1 MRHSQDI
8 TVIGLGYVGLTL
20 SLVMADLGF
29 HVTGVESNPEVL
41 DGLRRLQPHFHEN
54 GLRGLLSKVMG
65 KGFDVSAKMPD
76 KPQDAIIVSVG
87 TPLEKGT
94 GRPMLEHL
102 DRAIAQIAPFVH
114 DRCLVVLRSTV
125 PVGTSRRR
133 VLPALREKVPSP
145 LLAFCPERT
154 IEGKALREVRS
165 LPQIIAGVDEESSD
179 RAQDIFQ
186 RVTHTTVRVSSL
198 ETGETIKLLDNAYRD
213 LTFAFAN
220 EVALMSEHF
229 GVNAWEVISSAN
241 TGYARNNIPIP
252 GYVGGA
258 CLEKDPHILV
268 HCASEHGYVPT
279 LVRDGRNVNEA
290 LPEHTVAKLERQLQ
304 QTGGPAL
311 AQASVLVAGLAFKG
325 RPETDD
331 LRGSPAL
338 DIVGALKRRSSKVY
352 GQDFVVRRSVIEG
365 LGVIPYDFGE
375 PLPDVDA
382 IIVAN
387 NHPRYESLDLYAKLA
402 GRTRPLLILDDWQ
415 VLDPGPLAGLAFVR
429 RGGLGV
435 G

>member
-1 MRHSQDI
+1 MGR
-8 TVIGLGYVGLTL
+8 
-20 SLVMADLGF
+20 GF
-29 HVTGVESNPEVL
+29 EVSGRMPES
-41 DGLRRLQPHFHEN
+41 
-54 GLRGLLSKVMG
+54 
-65 KGFDVSAKMPD
+65 
-76 KPQDAIIVSVG
+76 PQDAIIVSVG
-87 TPLEKGT
+87 TPLEKGSR
-94 GRPMLEHL
+94 RPMLEHL
-102 DRAIAQIAPFVH
+102 DQAIAQIVPFVH
-114 DRCLVVLRSTV
+114 DRCLVILRSTV
-125 PVGTSRRR
+125 PVGTSRHR

-165 LPQIIAGVDEESSD
+165 LPQIIAGADEESSD
-179 RAQDIFQ
+179 RAQEIFQ

-229 GVNAWEVISSAN
+229 GINAWEVISSAN

-268 HCASEHGYVPT
+268 HCASEHGYVPR
-279 LVRDGRNVNEA
+279 LVRDGRSVNEG
-290 LPEHTVAKLERQLQ
+290 LPEHTVTKLARYLEQV
-304 QTGGPAL
+304 GGPTL

-338 DIVGALKRRSSKVY
+338 DIVGLLKQRSSRVY

-365 LGVIPYDFGE
+365 LGVIPYDFSE
-375 PLPDVDA
+375 TVPDVDA

-387 NHPRYESLDLYAKLA
+387 NHLRYETLDLYAKFS
-402 GRTRPLLILDDWQ
+402 GRTRPLVILDDWQ
-415 VLDPGPLAGLAFVR
+415 VLDAGSLAGLEFVR
-429 RGGLGV
+429 YGGLGV